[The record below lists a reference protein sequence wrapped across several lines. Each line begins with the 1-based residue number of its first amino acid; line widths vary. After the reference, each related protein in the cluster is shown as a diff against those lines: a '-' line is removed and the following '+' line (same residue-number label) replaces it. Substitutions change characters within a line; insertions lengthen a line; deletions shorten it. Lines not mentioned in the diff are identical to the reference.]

1 MGYDDATPEEIW
13 AIEEFEGEITEDV
26 EIVMLAMSHEFGYT
40 LIHNAIVDGRRSE
53 EEIPRW
59 RAMRSDPGLKKRA
72 EKIIVREIA
81 RMANRLPVNGP
92 MRYCILQWC
101 YLRDVGK
108 RAGNPG
114 LDFIEHMHRMSEVE
128 RIVGD
133 GGSQKKID
141 RSIDE
146 RLGIR
151 GKTGRTAR
159 AWKRRVGNK
168 SK

>member
-1 MGYDDATPEEIW
+1 MGYDELTPEQIW

-26 EIVMLAMSHEFGYT
+26 EIVMLAMSQKFGYT
-40 LIHNAIVDGRRSE
+40 LIHNAITHGRRWE
-53 EEIPRW
+53 EQRPRW

-81 RMANRLPVNGP
+81 RMAMGQQVNGP
-92 MRYCILQWC
+92 MRYCILYWC
-101 YLRDVGK
+101 YSRDVGK

-114 LDFIEHMHRMSEVE
+114 LDFIERMHRISEVK

>member
-1 MGYDDATPEEIW
+1 MGYDDLTPEQIW
-13 AIEEFEGEITEDV
+13 AIEEFEGELTEDV
-26 EIVMLAMSHEFGYT
+26 EIVMLAMSKEFGYT
-40 LIHNAIVDGRRSE
+40 LIQQTIIKDGSWEGRM
-53 EEIPRW
+53 PRW
-59 RAMRSDPGLKKRA
+59 RSMRSDPELKKQA

-81 RMANRLPVNGP
+81 RMAMGQQVNGL
-92 MRYCILQWC
+92 MRWCILHWC
-101 YLRDVGK
+101 YFRDVGK
-108 RAGNPG
+108 KAGNPG
-114 LDFIEHMHRMSEVE
+114 LDFIEHMHRIREVE

-159 AWKRRVGNK
+159 AWKRRIGNK